1 MTLPLPRPEVF
12 AFFAEAGNLEA
23 ITPPELEFRVITPQ
37 PLVIAEGTLIDY
49 ALRLRGIPLRWR
61 TRISTW
67 DPPHVFVDEQLK
79 GPYALWV
86 HTHRFSETAEG
97 GTRIDDEVRYRLPF
111 APLGELAA
119 PLVRWQL
126 NRIFRHRQERV
137 RMLLLT
143 SSNPGSQP
151 PVRSTPDAAP

>member
-1 MTLPLPRPEVF
+1 VPDHCLRVTMTLPLPRPEVF

-23 ITPPELEFRVITPQ
+23 ITPPELEFRIVTPQ
-37 PLVIAEGTLIDY
+37 PLVMAEGVLIEY
-49 ALRLRGIPLRWR
+49 ALRLRGIPLRWQ

-67 DPPHVFVDEQLK
+67 DPPHVFVDEHLK

-86 HTHRFSETAEG
+86 HTHRFLETAEG

-119 PLVRWQL
+119 PVVRWQL

-137 RMLLLT
+137 RTFLA
-143 SSNPGSQP
+143 SQNS
-151 PVRSTPDAAP
+151 R